1 MLAWVTS
8 GLIAPGVQCGSGS
21 EFRPE
26 PRAWQEPG
34 GGWGWTTAL
43 LAALTGS
50 RPPLRTALL
59 TPSAAAG
66 LETCGAT
73 LLDAPPQP
81 ASRTRQMRLSRAEL
95 TVQLCQGQA
104 QRGRLDLAQAPDI
117 DEHRDQ
123 RRAWVDLPVAAI
135 LREVKGPA
143 IRAQIQVPE
152 RLDVLIDVDPG
163 AIV

>member
-66 LETCGAT
+66 LEAGGAT

-81 ASRTRQMRLSRAEL
+81 ASRTRQIRLMRRIQPTLSPAPGVALPTRP
-95 TVQLCQGQA
+95 CSG
-104 QRGRLDLAQAPDI
+104 GR
-117 DEHRDQ
+117 
-123 RRAWVDLPVAAI
+123 
-135 LREVKGPA
+135 
-143 IRAQIQVPE
+143 
-152 RLDVLIDVDPG
+152 
-163 AIV
+163 